1 MRSFVLALSVCL
13 TCVTADAQTV
23 VTTQTVTVLTA
34 QRAAENM
41 ARRGVLTHCRN
52 NGSQIEGIGFSTV
65 SAEAAIRNC
74 CFWGK
79 RRPRDIG
86 VARGQR
92 GWFAVVWYE

>member
-1 MRSFVLALSVCL
+1 MRWFALALIVGLS
-13 TCVTADAQTV
+13 CVTVDAQTV
-23 VTTQTVTVLTA
+23 VTQQTITVLTA

-41 ARRGVLTHCRN
+41 ARRGVLSHCRN
-52 NGSQIEGIGFSTV
+52 NGVNIEGIGFSTV
-65 SAEAAIRNC
+65 SADAAIRNC
-74 CFWGK
+74 CYWGK